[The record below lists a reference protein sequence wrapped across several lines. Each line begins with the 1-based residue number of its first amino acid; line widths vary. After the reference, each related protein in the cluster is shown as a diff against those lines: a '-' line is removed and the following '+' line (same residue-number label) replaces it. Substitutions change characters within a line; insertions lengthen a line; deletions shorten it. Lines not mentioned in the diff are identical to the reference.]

1 LKKRREGKF
10 ETYEDYEDMLHEI
23 AKSDK
28 FAAHNID
35 LFAKRVPGTENK
47 PKVCLESL
55 LYDPT
60 EKACIKDEI
69 CKSLEFECLLS
80 MPGIANCKSVYLYQ

>member
-1 LKKRREGKF
+1 LLKEKREKAYFDKLKKKREGRF

-23 AKSDK
+23 AKTDK

-47 PKVCLESL
+47 PKLC
-55 LYDPT
+55 
-60 EKACIKDEI
+60 
-69 CKSLEFECLLS
+69 
-80 MPGIANCKSVYLYQ
+80 

>member
-35 LFAKRVPGTENK
+35 LFAKRVPGSENK
-47 PKVCLESL
+47 PK
-55 LYDPT
+55 
-60 EKACIKDEI
+60 
-69 CKSLEFECLLS
+69 
-80 MPGIANCKSVYLYQ
+80 M